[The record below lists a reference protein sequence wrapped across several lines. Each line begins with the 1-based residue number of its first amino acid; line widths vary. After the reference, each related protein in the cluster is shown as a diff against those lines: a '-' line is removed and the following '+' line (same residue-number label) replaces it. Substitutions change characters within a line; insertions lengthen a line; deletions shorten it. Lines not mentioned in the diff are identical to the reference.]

1 MLYYPLK
8 HLVIMF
14 LLTHK
19 QPFPILFL
27 PESES
32 RSLKYFCLE
41 KGELP
46 MLKELFIALTILV
59 TTTSVSFAGS
69 ELNMQEGKW
78 EITTK
83 MEIPAMPM
91 DMPPMKH
98 TQCLTK
104 KDLLPQSSQGGQEC
118 KISQT
123 KISGDTVTWAMQCS
137 GGHGGDS
144 KGNGTIAYNGSSMK
158 GTIKMTNTQSNTEV
172 TSHLTGNRIGD
183 CN

>member
-1 MLYYPLK
+1 
-8 HLVIMF
+8 
-14 LLTHK
+14 
-19 QPFPILFL
+19 
-27 PESES
+27 
-32 RSLKYFCLE
+32 
-41 KGELP
+41 
-46 MLKELFIALTILV
+46 MLKELFIALIILV
-59 TTTSVSFAGS
+59 TATSVSFAGS

-123 KISGDTVTWAMQCS
+123 KASGNTVTWVMQCS
-137 GGHGGDS
+137 GGHGGDT
-144 KGNGTIAYNGSSMK
+144 KGNGAITYNGSSMK

-172 TSHLTGNRIGD
+172 TSHLTGHRIGD
-183 CN
+183 CTH